1 MDSTLAQFGWYGNR
15 NNQRLREASVEIKA
29 DWTMLEEI
37 EFSRLAKLRME
48 VSDPED
54 MYARI
59 RVRYWMYL
67 ARGGLGGSVCLG
79 LAVHGVGG

>member
-1 MDSTLAQFGWYGNR
+1 M
-15 NNQRLREASVEIKA
+15 EIKA

-54 MYARI
+54 MY
-59 RVRYWMYL
+59 VHSY
-67 ARGGLGGSVCLG
+67 SVMIFATG
-79 LAVHGVGG
+79 FYN